1 MPLSRSYGNALDCLL
16 HPSTHPL
23 STLYGVPVTPLY
35 AALIVIILGLAPM
48 AVGFVFL
55 VRNLTRQNDRLM
67 GEQLATLRRATMPIV
82 TVGEDVLD
90 QPVTP
95 EMAAYLAQAF
105 GPGAGSGVIGHRP
118 FGDGGFGAES
128 GSMPAMPHD
137 PTDALMPDPD
147 PMDNANRAIGGDD
160 PDWPYPGAGEHR

>member
-1 MPLSRSYGNALDCLL
+1 
-16 HPSTHPL
+16 
-23 STLYGVPVTPLY
+23 
-35 AALIVIILGLAPM
+35 M

-55 VRNLTRQNDRLM
+55 VRNLTRQNDKLM

-105 GPGAGSGVIGHRP
+105 GPGGAGGMTGSGSGVIGHRP